1 MAASPFGRFAML
13 RWGCFGL
20 LALSFSVLAQPTAA
34 PVIKVASLRLPAIE
48 GRWVDERE
56 RIVQLLSELRA
67 DVIVVQD
74 VEQHGNTPNPAC
86 WLGGK
91 LKYTC
96 DFISADRPSQPLRR
110 GSAVLSRLAALG
122 DGITL
127 LHGDELPA
135 IAGMQRLQLQR
146 ARLNIYAAS
155 MRPADGSAIAR
166 GHQAADLRSWMD
178 ATGEGLPSLVVGDFS
193 APTDELVRQLPGFQP
208 SRKNPSAKRGSTR
221 SDEGQEH
228 GMDVLYQVRSFADIK
243 QQAVELPAAGN
254 EAGSLPLGM
263 MATLRISRMVE
274 LPNADAGNTGDSQ

>member
-1 MAASPFGRFAML
+1 ML

-34 PVIKVASLRLPAIE
+34 PIIKVASLRLPAVE
-48 GRWVDERE
+48 GRWADERE
-56 RIVQLLSELRA
+56 RIVQLLGQLHP

-74 VEQHGNTPNPAC
+74 VEQQANTPNAAC

-91 LKYTC
+91 LNYSC

-110 GSAVLSRLAALG
+110 GSAVLSRLSALE

-127 LHGDELPA
+127 LHGDDLPA

-146 ARLNIYAAS
+146 ARLNIYTAS
-155 MRPADGSAIAR
+155 MRPADGSTIAR

-193 APTDELVRQLPGFQP
+193 ATTDELVRQLPGFQP
-208 SRKNPSAKRGSTR
+208 SRRNPSVKRNTAKGEESK
-221 SDEGQEH
+221 EH

-243 QQAVELPAAGN
+243 QQAVELPATDTDA
-254 EAGSLPLGM
+254 SPLPLGV

-274 LPNADAGNTGDSQ
+274 LPSAEESN